1 MKIGRNEPCPC
12 GSGKKYK
19 HCCLVS
25 PMMKRTDL
33 VLQKSQDDSDS
44 VFSPQVV
51 MDYGSVDLGSP
62 IIDTDF
68 LHDVSAPRM
77 LYSLLLMPQV
87 EEVASSIT
95 NMLLTRGRPEANR
108 IESFQSLDRLIQ
120 HAKDRPDPL
129 NHAKLVSRLLE
140 HGRSAAD
147 LIIKEMQTAVNATFI
162 ELGVRILYRFL
173 PEINKQVADLI
184 DHGPRRAYQISLL
197 CMLLGFNGNL
207 ADAQMAWDYYHLFCE
222 LFPEET
228 YSDGPLLAL
237 FEYRKR
243 FRPDIGA
250 DVPEYMEKRIPRTFR
265 EKAEP

>member
-12 GSGKKYK
+12 GSGRKYK
-19 HCCLVS
+19 HCCLAN
-25 PMMKRTDL
+25 PMKKRTDL

-44 VFSPQVV
+44 VFSPKVV
-51 MDYGSVDLGSP
+51 MHYGSVDLASH

-87 EEVASSIT
+87 EEVASAIT
-95 NMLLTRGRPEANR
+95 NRFLVRGRAEADR
-108 IESFQSLDRLIQ
+108 IDSFQTLEQLIQ
-120 HAKDRPDPL
+120 CAKGRPDPL
-129 NHAKLVSRLLE
+129 NHTRLVSRLLE
-140 HGRSAAD
+140 HGRPAAD
-147 LIIKEMQTAVNATFI
+147 LILKEMQTPVNATFM

-173 PEINKQVADLI
+173 PEINLQVAGLI

-197 CMLLGFNGNL
+197 CILLGFSGQV
-207 ADAQMAWDYYHLFCE
+207 ADAQTCWDYYHLFRE

-243 FRPDIGA
+243 FRPELDA
-250 DVPEYMEKRIPRTFR
+250 DVPDYME
-265 EKAEP
+265 EL